1 MQWPETIMYGLWTL
15 WAVSW
20 IAASGWTARTRGRPP
35 VRGEILYRVLTF
47 LGFGMLFF
55 FQFVR
60 IDAPWRLWRTPQE
73 IGWLCVGLTVV
84 SLGFAWWARLHLGK
98 LWSARVTRKEDHR
111 IIDTGPYALVRHP
124 IYTALLSGALWL
136 GLYKGTLWSIG
147 GFVLLTIGYVMKAR
161 IEERFLREEL
171 GAADYD
177 NYARRTPMIV
187 PFAPV

>member
-1 MQWPETIMYGLWTL
+1 M
-15 WAVSW
+15 
-20 IAASGWTARTRGRPP
+20 
-35 VRGEILYRVLTF
+35 
-47 LGFGMLFF
+47 
-55 FQFVR
+55 
-60 IDAPWRLWRTPQE
+60 
-73 IGWLCVGLTVV
+73 
-84 SLGFAWWARLHLGK
+84 
-98 LWSARVTRKEDHR
+98 
-111 IIDTGPYALVRHP
+111 RHP

-147 GFVLLTIGYVMKAR
+147 GFVLLVIGYVMKAR